1 MAPPES
7 SHHHLLESGLLEV
20 SKAPS
25 AAVAAEEE
33 EKKEA
38 AAWTP
43 SSSSSMT
50 GRKIKSEA
58 SPLLRRLLGG
68 PAAQLQEVLLG
79 TKLYPLFSAV
89 PLAVAAESLRLGRVW
104 VFAFS
109 LIGLAPLAERVSFL
123 SEHIANTVGP
133 TAGGLMNA
141 TCGNVP
147 ELIIALFALHKNKME
162 ILKWSLLGSILSN
175 LLLVL
180 GSSLLFGGIVNIGK
194 ERPLDKR
201 QADVSIGL
209 LLLGVLCH
217 IATLVSKYTSSTGD
231 SINSS
236 SVMQLSRSCAIVMLI
251 AYFGSLMFQ
260 LKTHRQIF
268 ELEEENRVQL
278 SQTKSRTYQTYTK
291 KTEVLN
297 EPPRIKQQLQGHK
310 PSRATAGGRRAAR
323 RRRRI
328 CASAPPPPVRCAAL
342 DPPVPACLEPCAHAA
357 GAPPRRHYPGCRD
370 SSSSEDDATDKSVIG
385 FASAMVWLIGMAV
398 VTAMLS
404 SYVVTTIEEA
414 SESMG
419 IPVRFI
425 SIILLPIVG
434 NAAEHAG
441 AIIFAFKNKIDI
453 SLGITL
459 GSATQISMLVVPVI
473 LIVSWVNAIPM
484 DLDFNLLETGSLA
497 MAVITTA
504 FTLQDDKWHYLKGLN
519 LVFSYIVIAVCFFV
533 MKALPNLGNGLEAR
547 CQRKYRKLGIM
558 AWINEEAVSKPSD
571 QVKVQ
576 TYHEGLS
583 ELIRSV
589 FAACNPNRPITHTPS
604 GQTPLPLLS

>member
-133 TAGGLMNA
+133 TAGGIMNA

-194 ERPLDKR
+194 ERPLDK
-201 QADVSIGL
+201 D
-209 LLLGVLCH
+209 
-217 IATLVSKYTSSTGD
+217 SS
-231 SINSS
+231 
-236 SVMQLSRSCAIVMLI
+236 
-251 AYFGSLMFQ
+251 
-260 LKTHRQIF
+260 
-268 ELEEENRVQL
+268 
-278 SQTKSRTYQTYTK
+278 
-291 KTEVLN
+291 
-297 EPPRIKQQLQGHK
+297 
-310 PSRATAGGRRAAR
+310 
-323 RRRRI
+323 
-328 CASAPPPPVRCAAL
+328 
-342 DPPVPACLEPCAHAA
+342 
-357 GAPPRRHYPGCRD
+357 D

-533 MKALPNLGNGLEAR
+533 MKALPTLKKE
-547 CQRKYRKLGIM
+547 
-558 AWINEEAVSKPSD
+558 D
-571 QVKVQ
+571 D
-576 TYHEGLS
+576 
-583 ELIRSV
+583 
-589 FAACNPNRPITHTPS
+589 
-604 GQTPLPLLS
+604 

>member
-1 MAPPES
+1 
-7 SHHHLLESGLLEV
+7 
-20 SKAPS
+20 
-25 AAVAAEEE
+25 
-33 EKKEA
+33 
-38 AAWTP
+38 
-43 SSSSSMT
+43 
-50 GRKIKSEA
+50 
-58 SPLLRRLLGG
+58 
-68 PAAQLQEVLLG
+68 
-79 TKLYPLFSAV
+79 
-89 PLAVAAESLRLGRVW
+89 
-104 VFAFS
+104 
-109 LIGLAPLAERVSFL
+109 
-123 SEHIANTVGP
+123 
-133 TAGGLMNA
+133 
-141 TCGNVP
+141 
-147 ELIIALFALHKNKME
+147 
-162 ILKWSLLGSILSN
+162 
-175 LLLVL
+175 
-180 GSSLLFGGIVNIGK
+180 
-194 ERPLDKR
+194 
-201 QADVSIGL
+201 
-209 LLLGVLCH
+209 
-217 IATLVSKYTSSTGD
+217 VSKYTSSTGD

-268 ELEEENRVQL
+268 ELEED
-278 SQTKSRTYQTYTK
+278 SS
-291 KTEVLN
+291 
-297 EPPRIKQQLQGHK
+297 
-310 PSRATAGGRRAAR
+310 
-323 RRRRI
+323 
-328 CASAPPPPVRCAAL
+328 
-342 DPPVPACLEPCAHAA
+342 
-357 GAPPRRHYPGCRD
+357 D

-533 MKALPNLGNGLEAR
+533 MKALPTLKKE
-547 CQRKYRKLGIM
+547 
-558 AWINEEAVSKPSD
+558 D
-571 QVKVQ
+571 D
-576 TYHEGLS
+576 
-583 ELIRSV
+583 
-589 FAACNPNRPITHTPS
+589 
-604 GQTPLPLLS
+604 

>member
-1 MAPPES
+1 
-7 SHHHLLESGLLEV
+7 
-20 SKAPS
+20 
-25 AAVAAEEE
+25 
-33 EKKEA
+33 
-38 AAWTP
+38 
-43 SSSSSMT
+43 MT
-50 GRKIKSEA
+50 GRKKSEA

-68 PAAQLQEVLLG
+68 AAAQLQEVLLG

-89 PLAVAAESLRLGRVW
+89 PLAVAGESLRLGRVW

-109 LIGLAPLAERVSFL
+109 MIGLAPLAERVSFL
-123 SEHIANTVGP
+123 SEHIANTAGP
-133 TAGGLMNA
+133 TAGGIMNA

-231 SINSS
+231 SISS
-236 SVMQLSRSCAIVMLI
+236 SSAMQLSRSCAIVMLI
-251 AYFGSLMFQ
+251 AYFGSLLFQ

-268 ELEEENRVQL
+268 ELEED
-278 SQTKSRTYQTYTK
+278 SS
-291 KTEVLN
+291 
-297 EPPRIKQQLQGHK
+297 
-310 PSRATAGGRRAAR
+310 
-323 RRRRI
+323 
-328 CASAPPPPVRCAAL
+328 
-342 DPPVPACLEPCAHAA
+342 
-357 GAPPRRHYPGCRD
+357 D

-385 FASAMVWLIGMAV
+385 FASAVVWLIGMAA

-441 AIIFAFKNKIDI
+441 AIIFAFKNKI
-453 SLGITL
+453 
-459 GSATQISMLVVPVI
+459 VPVI
-473 LIVSWVNAIPM
+473 LIVSWVNAIHM

-533 MKALPNLGNGLEAR
+533 MKALP
-547 CQRKYRKLGIM
+547 
-558 AWINEEAVSKPSD
+558 SD
-571 QVKVQ
+571 
-576 TYHEGLS
+576 
-583 ELIRSV
+583 
-589 FAACNPNRPITHTPS
+589 
-604 GQTPLPLLS
+604 

>member
-1 MAPPES
+1 M
-7 SHHHLLESGLLEV
+7 
-20 SKAPS
+20 
-25 AAVAAEEE
+25 
-33 EKKEA
+33 A
-38 AAWTP
+38 AAAGSMRGDVIIV
-43 SSSSSMT
+43 SS
-50 GRKIKSEA
+50 
-58 SPLLRRLLGG
+58 
-68 PAAQLQEVLLG
+68 
-79 TKLYPLFSAV
+79 FD
-89 PLAVAAESLRLGRVW
+89 VW

-268 ELEEENRVQL
+268 ALEED
-278 SQTKSRTYQTYTK
+278 SS
-291 KTEVLN
+291 
-297 EPPRIKQQLQGHK
+297 
-310 PSRATAGGRRAAR
+310 
-323 RRRRI
+323 
-328 CASAPPPPVRCAAL
+328 
-342 DPPVPACLEPCAHAA
+342 
-357 GAPPRRHYPGCRD
+357 D

-385 FASAMVWLIGMAV
+385 FASAVVWLIGMAI

-419 IPVRFI
+419 IFCQ
-425 SIILLPIVG
+425 
-434 NAAEHAG
+434 
-441 AIIFAFKNKIDI
+441 DI

-533 MKALPNLGNGLEAR
+533 MKALPSGNEVREGGERWWPTVKRWAR
-547 CQRKYRKLGIM
+547 KPGKLGIM
-558 AWINEEAVSKPSD
+558 AWINEEALSKPSD

-604 GQTPLPLLS
+604 GQTSLPLLS

>member
-133 TAGGLMNA
+133 TAGGIMNA

-268 ELEEENRVQL
+268 ELEED
-278 SQTKSRTYQTYTK
+278 SS
-291 KTEVLN
+291 
-297 EPPRIKQQLQGHK
+297 
-310 PSRATAGGRRAAR
+310 
-323 RRRRI
+323 
-328 CASAPPPPVRCAAL
+328 
-342 DPPVPACLEPCAHAA
+342 
-357 GAPPRRHYPGCRD
+357 D

-533 MKALPNLGNGLEAR
+533 MKALPTLKKE
-547 CQRKYRKLGIM
+547 
-558 AWINEEAVSKPSD
+558 D
-571 QVKVQ
+571 D
-576 TYHEGLS
+576 
-583 ELIRSV
+583 
-589 FAACNPNRPITHTPS
+589 
-604 GQTPLPLLS
+604 

>member
-133 TAGGLMNA
+133 TAGGIMNA

-251 AYFGSLMFQ
+251 AYFGSLVFQ

-268 ELEEENRVQL
+268 ELEED
-278 SQTKSRTYQTYTK
+278 SS
-291 KTEVLN
+291 
-297 EPPRIKQQLQGHK
+297 
-310 PSRATAGGRRAAR
+310 
-323 RRRRI
+323 
-328 CASAPPPPVRCAAL
+328 
-342 DPPVPACLEPCAHAA
+342 
-357 GAPPRRHYPGCRD
+357 D

-533 MKALPNLGNGLEAR
+533 MKALPSIDGDALAMAMVV
-547 CQRKYRKLGIM
+547 RKLGIM
-558 AWINEEAVSKPSD
+558 AWINEEALSKPSD

>member
-268 ELEEENRVQL
+268 ELEED
-278 SQTKSRTYQTYTK
+278 SS
-291 KTEVLN
+291 
-297 EPPRIKQQLQGHK
+297 
-310 PSRATAGGRRAAR
+310 
-323 RRRRI
+323 
-328 CASAPPPPVRCAAL
+328 
-342 DPPVPACLEPCAHAA
+342 
-357 GAPPRRHYPGCRD
+357 D

-533 MKALPNLGNGLEAR
+533 MKALPTLKKE
-547 CQRKYRKLGIM
+547 
-558 AWINEEAVSKPSD
+558 D
-571 QVKVQ
+571 D
-576 TYHEGLS
+576 
-583 ELIRSV
+583 
-589 FAACNPNRPITHTPS
+589 
-604 GQTPLPLLS
+604 

>member
-268 ELEEENRVQL
+268 ELEED
-278 SQTKSRTYQTYTK
+278 SS
-291 KTEVLN
+291 
-297 EPPRIKQQLQGHK
+297 
-310 PSRATAGGRRAAR
+310 
-323 RRRRI
+323 
-328 CASAPPPPVRCAAL
+328 
-342 DPPVPACLEPCAHAA
+342 
-357 GAPPRRHYPGCRD
+357 D

>member
-7 SHHHLLESGLLEV
+7 SHHHLLESGLLEA

-68 PAAQLQEVLLG
+68 AAAQLQEVLLG

-268 ELEEENRVQL
+268 ELEEDI
-278 SQTKSRTYQTYTK
+278 S
-291 KTEVLN
+291 
-297 EPPRIKQQLQGHK
+297 
-310 PSRATAGGRRAAR
+310 
-323 RRRRI
+323 
-328 CASAPPPPVRCAAL
+328 
-342 DPPVPACLEPCAHAA
+342 
-357 GAPPRRHYPGCRD
+357 D

-385 FASAMVWLIGMAV
+385 FASAVVWLIGMAV

-441 AIIFAFKNKIDI
+441 AIIFAFKNKI
-453 SLGITL
+453 
-459 GSATQISMLVVPVI
+459 VPVI

-519 LVFSYIVIAVCFFV
+519 LVFSYIVIAVCIFV
-533 MKALPNLGNGLEAR
+533 MKALPKTDETMHACELKTVARSVISVDLGNDLE
-547 CQRKYRKLGIM
+547 
-558 AWINEEAVSKPSD
+558 
-571 QVKVQ
+571 
-576 TYHEGLS
+576 
-583 ELIRSV
+583 V
-589 FAACNPNRPITHTPS
+589 FVGWCF
-604 GQTPLPLLS
+604 